1 MAFQLKDASR
11 DTIVAMTLTALM
23 LCSLLFF
30 YAVYTINLPV
40 TDGLSNAP
48 IFEYE
53 HSTLLLVLRSV
64 LVLSKYTL
72 CFIAAFALRP
82 LMKHKTIR
90 SVVFWGLV
98 GTTTCWWLYESAV
111 TVLSNVERVAW

>member
-1 MAFQLKDASR
+1 MAFQLKDVSR
-11 DTIVAMTLTALM
+11 DTIVAMTLTVLM

-30 YAVYTINLPV
+30 YVLYTVNLPT
-40 TDGLSNAP
+40 TDGISNAP

-53 HSTLLLVLRSV
+53 RSTLVLVLRSV

-72 CFIAAFALRP
+72 CFIAAFALRS

-90 SVVFWGLV
+90 RVVFLGLV
-98 GTTTCWWLYESAV
+98 GTTTCWWLYESAI
-111 TVLSNVERVAW
+111 TVLNNIERVAW